1 MTHQWHCAQFLG
13 KTVFLIFLASLCSKR
28 VQSQTFDFQIMVNG
42 PWDYVVD
49 PQQTN
54 HPNAGRRIVLVAP
67 AAATA
72 MGHNVY
78 VFVGDD
84 AANFRTQP
92 TIVPGL
98 YFFDIDPA
106 TRTFAGHL
114 LPTDTPSATYS
125 APQWVDE
132 ATISNVLYKTKN
144 RYAISLPAPDYYS
157 EYKGAYGDGNSQ
169 SIVDINHITAISNT
183 PPHNYTTWMIL
194 HYQMKSKGAAN
205 LNDSDTTGASP
216 PVHNF
221 PYTDQ
226 SHAISITM
234 GVPDMSSETD
244 CDSLSTDSFTQSKI
258 LWNFSAYARFPSEVD
273 GLSGTQNRGDF
284 HYNCNEAGM
293 QNVASAQMA
302 FERAQTGLNDTIGRI
317 ENLKTYIESL
327 MRREAK
333 PATKSAKDA
342 VNDLDSL
349 TKALGDLSF
358 GKVNDEITLKLNC
371 ISYVVHSQVPSSC
384 SNATKYLD
392 DLTSISKS
400 KAAGGTDCHK
410 GQTNINFS
418 IP

>member
-1 MTHQWHCAQFLG
+1 MTYLWRSTQLLG
-13 KTVFLIFLASLCSKR
+13 KTIFLIFLASLFSKPAR
-28 VQSQTFDFQIMVNG
+28 SQTFDFQIMVNG

-49 PQQTN
+49 PQQTK
-54 HPNAGRRIVLVAP
+54 HPNTGRRIVLVAP
-67 AAATA
+67 ASATA

-78 VFVGDD
+78 VFMGDN
-84 AANFRTQP
+84 AANFRKQP
-92 TIVPGL
+92 IIVPGL

-114 LPTDTPSATYS
+114 LPTDTPPATYS
-125 APQWVDE
+125 APQWVDDT
-132 ATISNVLYKTKN
+132 TISNVLYKTMN

-169 SIVDINHITAISNT
+169 AIVDINHITAMSNT
-183 PPHNYTTWMIL
+183 LPHDYTTWMIL
-194 HYQMKSKGAAN
+194 HYQMKSNGVAN
-205 LNDSDTTGASP
+205 LSDSDTGASP

-234 GVPDMSSETD
+234 GVPGMSSETD
-244 CDSLSTDSFTQSKI
+244 CDSLSSDSFTQSKI

-273 GLSGTQNRGDF
+273 GLSGTQNKGDF

-293 QNVASAQMA
+293 QNIADAQIA
-302 FERAQTGLNDTIGRI
+302 FERAQKGLSDTVGRI
-317 ENLKTYIESL
+317 QSLKTYIESL

-333 PATKSAKDA
+333 PANKSASDA

-349 TKALGDLSF
+349 TQALGDLSF
-358 GKVNDEITLKLNC
+358 GKLNDEITLKLNC
-371 ISYVVHSQVPSSC
+371 VSNVVHSQLPSSC
-384 SNATKYLD
+384 SSATKYLD
-392 DLTSISKS
+392 DLTVISKN

-410 GQTNINFS
+410 GQTNINSS